1 MKKKYVKPSMQVYDI
16 KGTPLIVTTSP
27 PYPGE
32 LGNIPT
38 VPGQAEEEKQLA

>member
-16 KGTPLIVTTSP
+16 KGTPQILQSSW
-27 PYPGE
+27 PGE

-38 VPGQAEEEKQLA
+38 VPGQAEDEKQLA